1 LELLAIEKLEFIK
14 MDSQTYKVFQ
24 LIVLSPCNICG
35 QVERFKSADL
45 FNGASIDKD
54 NYLVVVEEV

>member
-1 LELLAIEKLEFIK
+1 